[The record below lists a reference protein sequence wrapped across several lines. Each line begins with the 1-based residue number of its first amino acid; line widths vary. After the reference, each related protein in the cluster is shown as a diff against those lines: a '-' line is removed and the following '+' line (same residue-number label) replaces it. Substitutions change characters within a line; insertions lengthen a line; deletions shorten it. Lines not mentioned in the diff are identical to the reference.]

1 MSDLL
6 DLAYPVAN
14 YTTDHALARR
24 GHHRQRS
31 ARLRKEGLPW
41 HAVRARSSPGA
52 GPAQKARNL

>member
-31 ARLRKEGLPW
+31 ARLRKEGLPSDGKRDPAA
-41 HAVRARSSPGA
+41 AVTL
-52 GPAQKARNL
+52 Q